1 MNEFKKQ
8 QKKLLGLED
17 SDEEDNDEEEVLLYN
32 ITYVFFNM
40 NHGLMVSEPAIL
52 SILFTFHHLYLQV
65 DQQIDEIFN
74 STGGIKETVSSGLIP
89 ILANQSNASESSQS
103 QASKLAKAA
112 ESAAQILAKKNIGK
126 VR

>member
-1 MNEFKKQ
+1 M
-8 QKKLLGLED
+8 
-17 SDEEDNDEEEVLLYN
+17 
-32 ITYVFFNM
+32 
-40 NHGLMVSEPAIL
+40 
-52 SILFTFHHLYLQV
+52 QV

-89 ILANQSNASESSQS
+89 MLSNQSNTSESSQS

-126 VR
+126 VCYSYNQLADDIDKILKFNCAF